1 MEMLDTTLPRLVT
14 FGKSLLHDVK
24 DFYLLTDP
32 AHRIDHIEW
41 VMANVF
47 TIYTQVDLG
56 LHDESQMEAIFKQ
69 ALIAA
74 AYHDIYSHER
84 KYHHFMSFQYVL
96 DNPEIFIDKHKLSKI
111 QMYNV
116 AYACMEHRGSWKG
129 PYHSLVSEIVAAAD
143 RGIPDQFDMT
153 DAVKRSYLFAR
164 TTGGKSIADAIQ
176 HSVEH
181 LKDKYGKD
189 GYGRVPNWYKDYWA
203 PTLKIRSG
211 LIEALTVHSISES
224 DIAKWEGMI
233 KETANGQESN

>member
-47 TIYTQVDLG
+47 TIYNTVDLG
-56 LHDESQMEAIFKQ
+56 LGAEDQKEAIFRQ

-84 KYHHFMSFQYVL
+84 KFHHFMSFQYVL
-96 DNPEIFIDKHKLSKI
+96 DNPETFIDKYQLNKI

-143 RGIPDQFDMT
+143 RGLPSEFNIVE
-153 DAVKRSYLFAR
+153 ALKRSYLFAR
-164 TTGGKSIADAIQ
+164 TTGGKTQVD
-176 HSVEH
+176 SVVHAAEH
-181 LKDKYGKD
+181 LKDKYGKK
-189 GYGRVPNWYKDYWA
+189 GYGRVPKWYTEYWREELHA
-203 PTLKIRSG
+203 RSAA
-211 LIEALTVHSISES
+211 IEALTEKSIDPFMQYDWEQLIEES
-224 DIAKWEGMI
+224 
-233 KETANGQESN
+233 ANEQRAG